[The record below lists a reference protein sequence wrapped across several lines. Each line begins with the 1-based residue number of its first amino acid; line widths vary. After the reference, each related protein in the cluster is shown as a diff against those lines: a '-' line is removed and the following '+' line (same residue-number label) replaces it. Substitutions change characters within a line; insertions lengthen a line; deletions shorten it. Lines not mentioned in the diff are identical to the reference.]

1 MTANDIKEFLGLD
14 CSKNVQTLELAHISP
29 EEWASWLTHLG
40 YRWQIQFSGPWGR
53 DLYTDLE
60 RLLHSTPDEVCIVH
74 SDKIATFR
82 ETIN

>member
-14 CSKNVQTLELAHISP
+14 CSRNGQTLDLGYISP

-40 YRWQIQFSGPWGR
+40 YRWQVQSSGPWWH
-53 DLYTDLE
+53 DLHTDLE
-60 RLLHSTPDEVCIVH
+60 SLLHATPNEVRIIH

-82 ETIN
+82 EKID